1 MKKEQYN
8 NINKNFSIIDL
19 RDKKEY
25 LNEHFSNSIN
35 IPYDM
40 LMTNYKNILI
50 KNKTYYIICNKG
62 KLSKRAASML
72 NYLGYNIIVIEKKV

>member
-19 RDKKEY
+19 RDRNEY
-25 LNEHFSNSIN
+25 LKNHFSNSIN
-35 IPYDM
+35 IPYDV
-40 LMTNYKNILI
+40 LMSNYKNILV
-50 KNKTYYIICNKG
+50 KNKCYYIICSKG

-72 NYLGYNIIVIEKKV
+72 NYFGYNIIVIEKKV